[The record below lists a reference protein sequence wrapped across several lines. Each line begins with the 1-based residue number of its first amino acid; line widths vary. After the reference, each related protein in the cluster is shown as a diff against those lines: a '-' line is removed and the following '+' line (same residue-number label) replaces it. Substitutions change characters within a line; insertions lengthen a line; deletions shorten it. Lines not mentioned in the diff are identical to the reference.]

1 MSLAPRAAPA
11 ARSDLWIKICGM
23 TSPEAVAAAL
33 AAGVDAMGFVFAPSV
48 RRLSPPQAAEL
59 AAPARG
65 RCALIAVTLHP
76 AQQWI
81 DEIVRVFEPDALQT
95 DLADLVALR
104 LPAALAT
111 LPVVR
116 GAADAVGA
124 VGATLPPRVLF
135 DAAVSGSGHI
145 ASWPEAGRLARLTEL
160 VLAGGLNAG
169 NVASAIA
176 RVQPFGVD
184 VSSGVESKP
193 GCKDPGM
200 IAQFVQTARA
210 AAREQVQ

>member
-1 MSLAPRAAPA
+1 MPLAARAASAP
-11 ARSDLWIKICGM
+11 RSDLWIKICGM

-33 AAGVDAMGFVFAPSV
+33 AAGVDAIGFVFAPSV
-48 RRLSPPQAAEL
+48 RRLSPLQAAEL

-81 DEIVRVFEPDALQT
+81 DEIVRVFAPDALQA
-95 DLADLVALR
+95 DLADLVTLR
-104 LPAALAT
+104 LPASLPA

-116 GAADAVGA
+116 SAAGAAGA
-124 VGATLPPRVLF
+124 ALPARVLF
-135 DAAVSGSGHI
+135 DAAVSGRGGI

-160 VLAGGLNAG
+160 VLAGGLNAA
-169 NVASAIA
+169 NVATAIA
-176 RVQPFGVD
+176 SVRPFGVD
-184 VSSGVESKP
+184 VSSGVESMP
-193 GCKDPGM
+193 GCKDPNM